1 MIRACNHLSVM
12 LAFPRFCFFV
22 CTSPFTIFSSS
33 FSSPPSFYSSC
44 LLYWFLVLIHPRGH
58 LLPAGYTT
66 QQRPLAYGNEE
77 MPLAFEY
84 MTLRLQDRSP
94 DL

>member
-12 LAFPRFCFFV
+12 LAFPHVCFFV
-22 CTSPFTIFSSS
+22 FTSPFILFGSS
-33 FSSPPSFYSSC
+33 SSPPPFSSC
-44 LLYWFLVLIHPRGH
+44 LISWFIVLTHPHGH

-66 QQRPLAYGNEE
+66 RQRPLACGNEE

-84 MTLRLQDRSP
+84 MTIRLQDRSP